1 MTESVPT
8 GDVTVARAPGRRHRL
23 LLWGLLVLGI
33 TVVGASA
40 KFLLAPQPVVP
51 EVDLSQISEP
61 VAKRLRDVRERVEQ
75 QPHSASAWG
84 EYAMYL
90 MQHDRPSEAL
100 ICFRRAAELDATD
113 ARWHYFQGVILVQKD
128 LDAAVTAFDQALRV
142 QPDSVP
148 CKLRLV
154 SARLTLGDFET
165 ARVLLLKLRES
176 SPRVA
181 EVWEQGARL
190 ERLAGTPEAALKWL
204 EQARSTGVVS
214 PELLRET
221 ARVQLQLGHSDEAR
235 ALSEEAGRLPPVAPV
250 NDPWLEQLKVLDVS
264 GAVAATT
271 ADQQRSDGRLDLAT
285 NTLSTLARR
294 FPERSRPA
302 LNLALALR
310 DQGRTAE
317 AIQQLRSLV
326 EKFPADALVHFHLAI
341 TLAQAG
347 SVSEAMP
354 EIDRCLELKPDYGM
368 ARAMRADLLDAGG
381 DSATAQ
387 AEYERAI
394 VDSPGEVWIRFGY
407 LQLLVR
413 RELWKDAAVQLQEAA
428 KILPPDQVDANSEFQ
443 RLQQILREHDLSS
456 VQNPAPEPKSM

>member
-8 GDVTVARAPGRRHRL
+8 DDLAVARIPGRRHGL
-23 LLWGLLVLGI
+23 LLWGLLTIGI
-33 TVVGASA
+33 IVVGASA
-40 KFLLAPQPVVP
+40 KFLLTPPPVVP

-61 VAKRLRDVRERVEQ
+61 VARRLRDVRERVEQ
-75 QPHSASAWG
+75 QPHSASVWG

-128 LDAAVTAFDQALRV
+128 LQAAVLAFEQTLMI

-154 SARLTLGDFET
+154 SARLTLGQFDA
-165 ARVLLLKLRES
+165 ARDLLMTLRES
-176 SPRVA
+176 SPGVA

-190 ERLAGTPEAALKWL
+190 ERLSGTPEAALKWL
-204 EQARSTGVVS
+204 EQARSAGVVS

-221 ARVQLQLGHSDEAR
+221 ARVQLQLGQSGEAR
-235 ALSEEAGRLPPVAPV
+235 ALAEEADKTPAVVAV
-250 NDPWLEQLKVLDVS
+250 KDPWLEQLKVLDVS

-317 AIQQLRSLV
+317 AIQQLRNLA
-326 EKFPADALVHFHLAI
+326 ERFPADALVHFHLAI

-387 AEYERAI
+387 EEYARAI

-407 LQLLVR
+407 VQLLVR
-413 RELWKDAAVQLQEAA
+413 RELWKEAGEQLQEAA
-428 KILPPDQVDANSEFQ
+428 KVMSSGQVDANAELQ

-456 VQNPAPEPKSM
+456 VQKPAPVPSSK